1 MPTSSRLSNALTFH
15 VDIPT
20 TQNEYV
26 NEWYAYC
33 LMKTAVQSQV
43 FFSHPTTDTLLVT
56 LSGRWNLQEGLPTFA
71 GARQAM
77 DTSPRIIRVTFEA
90 HQVTHWDSSLVT
102 FVLKILAYCSQ
113 HHIEVDRSGLPE
125 GVQRLLTLAMAVP
138 ERQGATRVTTRVPWV
153 TRLGAETMSALD
165 GAKEMVTFVGEATQA
180 FLAFL
185 GGKARFRRS
194 DLFLTIQECG
204 AQALPIVSLISFL
217 VGLILAFVGAVQLQQ
232 FGAQIYVANLV
243 GLGMAREMG
252 AMMTGIIMGGRTGA
266 SFAAQLGTMRVNQ
279 EIDAMVTL
287 GLSPMEFLVLP
298 RMLALSLMMPVLC
311 LYADLMGIL
320 GGMFVGVA
328 MLDLGFTQYFNQTQA
343 TLSLMDFFLGLV
355 KSVVFGVLVAIAGCL
370 RGMQCGNS
378 SAAVGIA
385 ATSAVVT
392 SIVFIVV
399 SDSILTVI
407 YDVIGV

>member
-1 MPTSSRLSNALTFH
+1 M
-15 VDIPT
+15 
-20 TQNEYV
+20 
-26 NEWYAYC
+26 
-33 LMKTAVQSQV
+33 QSQIH
-43 FFSHPTTDTLLVT
+43 FSFPTTDTLLLT
-56 LSGRWNLQEGLPTFA
+56 LIGSWSLHDGLLTFSETEKA
-71 GARQAM
+71 IRSTTEIRKLTF
-77 DTSPRIIRVTFEA
+77 DTQ
-90 HQVTHWDSSLVT
+90 QVTRWDSSLVT
-102 FVLKILAYCSQ
+102 FVLRILTYCSSR
-113 HHIEVDRSGLPE
+113 HIEVDRSHLPE
-125 GVQRLLTLAMAVP
+125 GVQRLLTLATSIP
-138 ERQGATRVTTRVPWV
+138 ERQDARRTVTRECWL
-153 TRLGAETMSALD
+153 TRLGKKAMEVLEGGKAMLA
-165 GAKEMVTFVGEATQA
+165 FIGEASLA

-185 GGKARFRRS
+185 RGKARFRRS
-194 DLFLTIQECG
+194 DFLLILQECG

-279 EIDAMVTL
+279 EIDAMTTL

-298 RMLALSLMMPVLC
+298 RMLALSLMMPLLC
-311 LYADLMGIL
+311 LYADVLGIL
-320 GGMFVGVA
+320 GGMVVGVT
-328 MLDLGFTQYFNQTQA
+328 MLDLGFIEYFNQTQA

-355 KSVVFGVLVAIAGCL
+355 KSVVFGILVAIAGCL
-370 RGMQCGNS
+370 RGMQSGNS

-399 SDSILTVI
+399 SDSILTVL
-407 YDVIGV
+407 YDVLGV

>member
-1 MPTSSRLSNALTFH
+1 MDIALETR
-15 VDIPT
+15 V
-20 TQNEYV
+20 E
-26 NEWYAYC
+26 C
-33 LMKTAVQSQV
+33 
-43 FFSHPTTDTLLVT
+43 SHPSPETLLVI
-56 LSGRWNLQEGLPTFA
+56 LVGSWKLQAGLPTFA
-71 GARQAM
+71 ETEKAIEASPDLQRLTF
-77 DTSPRIIRVTFEA
+77 DTR
-90 HQVTHWDSSLVT
+90 QVTTWDSGLVT
-102 FVLKILAYCSQ
+102 FVLRILEYCSAHQ
-113 HHIEVDRSGLPE
+113 IEVDRSALPE
-125 GVQRLLTLAMAVP
+125 GVQRLVNLATAVP
-138 ERQGATRVTTRVPWV
+138 ERQGAKRTISQNPWLA
-153 TRLGAETMSALD
+153 RLGTGTMSVLD
-165 GAKEMVTFVGEATQA
+165 GAREMVTFIGEATQA
-180 FLAFL
+180 FLAL
-185 GGKARFRRS
+185 LMGKARFRRS
-194 DLFLTIQECG
+194 DLMLTIQECG
-204 AQALPIVSLISFL
+204 VQALPIVSLISFL

-266 SFAAQLGTMRVNQ
+266 AFAAQLGTMRVNQ
-279 EIDAMVTL
+279 EIDAMTTL

-298 RMLALSLMMPVLC
+298 RMLALSLMMPLLC

-320 GGMFVGVA
+320 GGMVVGVS
-328 MLDLGFTQYFNQTQA
+328 MLDLGFIQYFNQTQA
-343 TLSLMDFFLGLV
+343 TLSLMDFFVGLV

>member
-1 MPTSSRLSNALTFH
+1 MSDP
-15 VDIPT
+15 
-20 TQNEYV
+20 
-26 NEWYAYC
+26 
-33 LMKTAVQSQV
+33 MQSQIH
-43 FFSHPTTDTLLVT
+43 FSFPTTDTLLLT
-56 LSGRWNLQEGLPTFA
+56 LIGSWSLHDGLLTFSETEKA
-71 GARQAM
+71 IRSTTEIRKLTF
-77 DTSPRIIRVTFEA
+77 DTQ
-90 HQVTHWDSSLVT
+90 QVTRWDSSLVT
-102 FVLKILAYCSQ
+102 FVLRILTYCSSR
-113 HHIEVDRSGLPE
+113 HIEVDRSHLPE
-125 GVQRLLTLAMAVP
+125 GVQRLLTLATSIP
-138 ERQGATRVTTRVPWV
+138 ERQDARRTVTRECWL
-153 TRLGAETMSALD
+153 TRLGKKAMEVLEGGKAMLA
-165 GAKEMVTFVGEATQA
+165 FIGEASLA

-185 GGKARFRRS
+185 RGKARFRRS
-194 DLFLTIQECG
+194 DFLLILQECG

-279 EIDAMVTL
+279 EIDAMTTL

-298 RMLALSLMMPVLC
+298 RMLALSLMMPLLC
-311 LYADLMGIL
+311 LYADVLGIL
-320 GGMFVGVA
+320 GGMVVGVT
-328 MLDLGFTQYFNQTQA
+328 MLDLGFIEYFNQTQA

-355 KSVVFGVLVAIAGCL
+355 KSVVFGILVAIAGCL
-370 RGMQCGNS
+370 RGMQSGNS

-399 SDSILTVI
+399 SDSILTVL
-407 YDVIGV
+407 YDVLGV